1 MPAYEY
7 KCTGGCPGIKTFH
20 RSIMDDDPGYACATC
35 NSTLNRVYSDVGS
48 ILVGPGF
55 YSTDNRK
62 R

>member
-7 KCTGGCPGIKTFH
+7 RCTGNCEGVVLKV
-20 RSIMDDDPGYACATC
+20 RSIKEDDPGYGCENC
-35 NSTLNRVYSDVGS
+35 NLPLERLYSNVGAVFNGS
-48 ILVGPGF
+48 GF